1 MKLIS
6 QVQLRPDK
14 EQVLALH
21 NTIQE
26 ANRVCDRLSAIAFE
40 TKVFGQYD
48 LHKAIY
54 HSARHDFPSLS
65 SQMIVRCIAKVADA
79 YQIDHE
85 VQRKFKPL
93 GSISFD
99 ARILSWKSKED
110 AVSIWTVNGRQKISF
125 ACGDRQRELL
135 QLPRGEAD
143 LVLRDGKFYLF
154 VTVTVPETE
163 VPPVS
168 DYIGVDLG
176 LVVLAAT
183 SDGKLFGGG
192 KVNGL
197 RRRYCRIRSRLQSKG
212 TKSAKRLLKKRRR
225 KESLF
230 SRDVNHCISKQIVSD
245 AKCTKRGVALEDL
258 KNIRSRIKARREQ
271 RRDLY
276 SWAFQDLQGKLAYKA
291 KLSGVSVK
299 FVPAFYTSQECSVCG
314 HTAKVNRKTRGD
326 FECEKCG
333 HKAHADTNGAQVIR
347 KRALHPA
354 VVTPPHADRVR
365 CSKTIH

>member
-14 EQVLALH
+14 EQDFALRS
-21 NTIQE
+21 TIAL
-26 ANRVCDRLSAIAFE
+26 ANRACDRLSEIAFAQK
-40 TKVFGQYD
+40 TFRQFD
-48 LHKAIY
+48 LHKSSY
-54 HSARHDFPSLS
+54 HSIRNEFPALS
-65 SQMIVRCIAKVADA
+65 SQMIVRCIAKVGDA
-79 YQIDHE
+79 YKLDTD
-85 VQRKFKPL
+85 VQRKFRSL
-93 GSISFD
+93 GSLSYD
-99 ARILSWKSKED
+99 LRILSWKSKED
-110 AVSIWTVNGRQKISF
+110 AVSIWTVQGRQKISF
-125 ACGDRQRELL
+125 VCGDRQRELL
-135 QLPRGEAD
+135 RLPRGESD

-154 VTVTVPETE
+154 VCVTVPETE
-163 VPPVS
+163 CPPVS

-192 KVNGL
+192 KVNGM
-197 RRRYCRIRSRLQSKG
+197 RQRYCRIRSRLQSKG
-212 TKSAKRLLKKRRR
+212 TKSAKRLLKKRRS

-230 SRDVNHCISKQIVSD
+230 ARDVNHCISKEIVSD
-245 AKCTKRGVALEDL
+245 AKCTGKGIALEDL
-258 KNIRSRIKARREQ
+258 KNIRSRIKARKAN
-271 RRDLY
+271 RRDLH
-276 SWAFQDLQGKLAYKA
+276 SWAFADMANKLEYKA
-291 KLSGVSVK
+291 KLSGVAVK
-299 FVPAFYTSQECSVCG
+299 FVPAFHTSQECSACG

-354 VVTPPHADRVR
+354 IVTSPHADRVR

>member
-6 QVQLRPDK
+6 QVQLRPNK
-14 EQVLALH
+14 EQILALRK
-21 NTIQE
+21 TIEE
-26 ANRVCDRLSAIAFE
+26 ANHACDQLSELAF
-40 TKVFGQYD
+40 TQKTFRQFN
-48 LHKAIY
+48 LHKTAY
-54 HSARHDFPSLS
+54 HPVRRKFPLLS

-79 YQIDHE
+79 YKLDCK

-93 GSISFD
+93 GSISYD
-99 ARILSWKSKED
+99 VRILSWKAKED
-110 AVSIWTVNGRQKISF
+110 ACSIWTINGRQKIPF
-125 ACGDRQRELL
+125 VCGDRQRELL
-135 QLPRGEAD
+135 RLPRGEAD

-154 VTVTVPETE
+154 ITVTVPETE

-192 KVNGL
+192 KVSDL
-197 RRRYCRIRSRLQSKG
+197 RRRYFRIRRRLQSKG

-230 SRDVNHCISKQIVSD
+230 SRDVNHCISKVIVSD
-245 AKCTKRGVALEDL
+245 AKAAGKGIALENL
-258 KNIRSRIKARREQ
+258 KNIRSRITARKER
-271 RRDLY
+271 RRDLH

-291 KLSGVSVK
+291 KLSGVAIK

-314 HTAKVNRKTRGD
+314 HTAKANRKTRGD
-326 FECEKCG
+326 FKCEKCG
-333 HKAHADTNGAQVIR
+333 HTDHADTNGAQVIR

-354 VVTPPHADRVR
+354 VVTPPNADRVR